1 MVSSN
6 SLGVGGVEEIV
17 LPNDPRFKTYVNSPD
32 IVAIILDWSSRVV
45 AVKNDWDNYPAYSM
59 LVWNHN
65 TKANYVGS
73 LVHERVKS
81 LLESFAANVLV

>member
-32 IVAIILDWSSRVV
+32 IVAIILD
-45 AVKNDWDNYPAYSM
+45 
-59 LVWNHN
+59 
-65 TKANYVGS
+65 
-73 LVHERVKS
+73 
-81 LLESFAANVLV
+81 